1 MYYISQISHKASKA
15 QNKKILYNATMLK
28 LSPAVLSSLLVA
40 LNVNA
45 ATSCQPTSSD
55 IVSCSVE
62 ADGQDACC
70 VPSPGGTFLFKQR
83 FEPDKGDEG
92 RWGIDGLDVLE

>member
-1 MYYISQISHKASKA
+1 
-15 QNKKILYNATMLK
+15 MLE
-28 LSPAVLSSLLVA
+28 LSPVVLASLLVA
-40 LNVNA
+40 LSVNA
-45 ATSCQPTSSD
+45 ATSCPPTSSD
-55 IVSCSVE
+55 IVSCSTD
-62 ADGQDACC
+62 ANGQDACC